1 MARKVR
7 DDRNFNA
14 IAAAYTKR
22 TGKACTA
29 DDVRNFF
36 RAWRDVRD
44 AGVAADLAELEQLR
58 AEKRE
63 RELGLQKSHGGD
75 MTTFVKPQK

>member
-1 MARKVR
+1 MRKQR
-7 DDRNFNA
+7 DDRNFNL

-22 TGKACTA
+22 TGKPCTA

-44 AGVAADLAELEQLR
+44 AGVQADLDELQTLR
-58 AEKRE
+58 AWKAQQEKK
-63 RELGLQKSHGGD
+63 GQ
-75 MTTFVKPQK
+75 